1 MIKNKRT
8 KRKKIY
14 IYITKKKKKKK
25 QLSPKSRVTVGPS
38 ERKVLEFKDTFEEN

>member
-8 KRKKIY
+8 KRKIY
-14 IYITKKKKKKK
+14 IYNKEKKKK

-38 ERKVLEFKDTFEEN
+38 AWKVLEFKDTFEEN